1 MNNPCEVPELYVFF
15 LFFRQNPCL
24 CTRKVALDV
33 TDLILSS
40 TTPVATSLPDG
51 DRRSLPAITHR
62 LLDVLSS
69 ETSQPTPCYSPHT
82 PFLSQFLG
90 CVATL
95 AMKYLCFHQKEGMTA
110 EETIL
115 RLLGFEAY
123 EVHLAVLESLMT
135 CWAETGEWRCRGIA
149 SCMC

>member
-1 MNNPCEVPELYVFF
+1 M
-15 LFFRQNPCL
+15 

-40 TTPVATSLPDG
+40 ATPVATSLPDG
-51 DRRSLPAITHR
+51 DQHSLHAVTQH
-62 LLDVLSS
+62 LMDVLSS
-69 ETSQPTPCYSPHT
+69 VTSQPTPPYSPHT

-95 AMKYLCFHQKEGMTA
+95 AMKYLCFRQRGGVTA

-135 CWAETGEWRCRGIA
+135 CWAEAGERRHRGIA
-149 SCMC
+149 SCLC

>member
-1 MNNPCEVPELYVFF
+1 MCLF

-40 TTPVATSLPDG
+40 TMPVVTSLPNSDQHN
-51 DRRSLPAITHR
+51 LHAITQC

-69 ETSQPTPCYSPHT
+69 ETSQPTPRYSRHT

-95 AMKYLCFHQKEGMTA
+95 AMKYLCFRQRATA
-110 EETIL
+110 EEMIL

-135 CWAETGEWRCRGIA
+135 CWVEAGERRRRGIA
-149 SCMC
+149 SCVC

>member
-1 MNNPCEVPELYVFF
+1 M
-15 LFFRQNPCL
+15 

-40 TTPVATSLPDG
+40 TAPVATSLPDG
-51 DRRSLPAITHR
+51 DQHNLHAITQH
-62 LLDVLSS
+62 LMDVLSL
-69 ETSQPTPCYSPHT
+69 ETLQPTPPYSPHT
-82 PFLSQFLG
+82 PFLSQFLD

-95 AMKYLCFHQKEGMTA
+95 AMKYLCFRQREGVTV

-135 CWAETGEWRCRGIA
+135 CWAEAGERRRRGIA
-149 SCMC
+149 FCLC